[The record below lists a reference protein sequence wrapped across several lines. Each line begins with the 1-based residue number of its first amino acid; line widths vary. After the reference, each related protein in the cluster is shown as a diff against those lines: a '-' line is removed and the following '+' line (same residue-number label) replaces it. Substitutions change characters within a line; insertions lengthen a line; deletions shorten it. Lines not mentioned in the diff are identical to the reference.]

1 MNNVR
6 FNSRSVTKIEPT
18 ITDKTTVSF
27 STTLT
32 NPGEFYEFTIDVV
45 NDGSIDA
52 MIDSVTKTPE
62 LSATQSKYLNY
73 IIEYQNGE
81 SINTKQLVSKK
92 SFVRLKVKLEFR
104 KDITAS
110 DLPKQSE
117 TVNLSFKVNYVQSD
131 STGVNVLDNG
141 VWHLTIVSG
150 DLDTKG
156 SEVAIGDEHF
166 YIMSSNET
174 SVIMLAKM
182 NITKDDIPRQ
192 SSDVSA
198 IEFSSTAYWENVS
211 NGTYVYN
218 HNSSIYNY
226 VENYRAYL
234 ESYGA
239 TIEDARLITL
249 EELEMLGCSK
259 SNSTCS
265 NAPDWVYGTSY
276 WTGSNSDGSLYHLL
290 KNSRLYHFVHSMTDW
305 CGMRPVIIVSKG
317 NVNNDD
323 TSSLITFT
331 IDGNTYQ
338 TEKIWFVVIG
348 FLANIIQEALFLV
361 NLKI

>member
-1 MNNVR
+1 MKNRARLNNFLGQDRKTLYMVLSVLVLSI
-6 FNSRSVTKIEPT
+6 FTLTMAYAALSTTLNINGNAEVSAASWDIYLDNIMLNSQSATSNVPT
-18 ITDKTTVSF
+18 ITNKTTATF
-27 STTLT
+27 ITTLSK
-32 NPGEFYEFTIDVV
+32 PGDFYEFTIDVV
-45 NDGSIDA
+45 NNGSIDA

-198 IEFSSTAYWENVS
+198 IEFSS
-211 NGTYVYN
+211 
-218 HNSSIYNY
+218 
-226 VENYRAYL
+226 
-234 ESYGA
+234 
-239 TIEDARLITL
+239 IE
-249 EELEMLGCSK
+249 G
-259 SNSTCS
+259 
-265 NAPDWVYGTSY
+265 
-276 WTGSNSDGSLYHLL
+276 LYA
-290 KNSRLYHFVHSMTDW
+290 
-305 CGMRPVIIVSKG
+305 
-317 NVNNDD
+317 
-323 TSSLITFT
+323 SSLPSHFAIAFY
-331 IDGNTYQ
+331 I
-338 TEKIWFVVIG
+338 
-348 FLANIIQEALFLV
+348 
-361 NLKI
+361 